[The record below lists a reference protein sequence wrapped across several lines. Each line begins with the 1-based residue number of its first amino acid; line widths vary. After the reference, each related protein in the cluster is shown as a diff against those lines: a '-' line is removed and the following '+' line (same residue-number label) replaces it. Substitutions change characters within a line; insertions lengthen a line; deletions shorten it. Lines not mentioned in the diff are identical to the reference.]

1 MKIAGTTFY
10 VAPEGLDT
18 NPGDGSRPFR
28 SIERARDAIRQ
39 RRGNGQGLDED
50 VSVVLRPGVYFQS
63 ASLQF
68 DERDGGTNGHSVVY
82 SGDPGGNTVVYGGTP
97 VTGWERWK
105 GGIYRAKVE
114 PGRRFFRLFENG
126 RPLVMARYPEK
137 GSGYRGDMMRVG
149 DDRIRVPEAWR
160 EYDLSQAQVYA
171 MDASDWFSQIHEV
184 LGFDRESAEI
194 TITPASNNWSPMFKG
209 INDRFYIQGVLE
221 LLSQPGQWCLKGD
234 EGYLYC
240 RPRCEPIEDQL
251 IVAPTVE
258 RVIDIRGSAPD
269 RPVTALRFEN
279 IAFTGSDFCGSWRIF
294 HYALKERDN
303 TIPEP
308 LRHGLI
314 TIENARGVEVR
325 FCQIRGAGHSAVYLN
340 HSVQDC
346 TVYGCWIEDA
356 GFAGVYLNGWAP
368 GEGPF
373 HSAAE
378 SDVNRRNRISN
389 NFISDCGQFVG
400 HGCGIQFFQSGENE
414 ITHNV
419 IRRMPRYGISGKGGT
434 VTLGAYGDTAATEFD
449 YLHTR
454 RNVIRYNDVANVCR
468 DSHDYGAIELWLVG
482 NGNIWENNA
491 VHDCNPCVF
500 WDGFARA
507 FMPDGHT
514 GFLSV
519 RNNIV
524 YECKGGEN
532 SSAVLMTNECQ
543 AVENNIFADNDFFA
557 PFDVWDYG
565 DNVHD
570 MTAAGNIL
578 ANCCRALFRFNV
590 KDPPS
595 LFAQVGPNLIF
606 PAPAEPYW
614 PGEFRQTCDEHHW
627 GKGDVHADPMFD
639 TKRPEHDRHFSDYRL
654 KPDSPAL
661 KMGFRPIDID
671 AIGLKDDFPF
681 DCALFGRR
689 LASERIQAE
698 DYDRMRNLRVHG
710 NTGLCQMQPGAW
722 VRYDN
727 IDFGPGGFTRCCVQ
741 WRPDPSSTAG
751 PARQGIVEF
760 RLGLPAGEAIGV
772 LQADQD
778 ACPIRDV
785 RGIHCLYV
793 CFPEGLRNAM
803 MDYFLFENTPQG
815 R

>member
-10 VAPEGLDT
+10 VAPEGVDT
-18 NPGDGSRPFR
+18 NPGDGARPFH
-28 SIERARDAIRQ
+28 SIERARDAIRELRSRDQ
-39 RRGNGQGLDED
+39 ALDED
-50 VSVVLRPGVYFQS
+50 ITVILRPGAYFQS
-63 ASLQF
+63 VSLRF

-82 SGDPGGNTVVYGGTP
+82 AGDPGMKTVVYGGTP
-97 VTGWERWK
+97 VTGWEPWK
-105 GGIYRAKVE
+105 GSIYRAKVE

-126 RPLVMARYPEK
+126 RSLVMARYPEK

-160 EYDLSQAQVYA
+160 GYDFDHAQVYA

-184 LGFDRESAEI
+184 VGFDRESAEL
-194 TITPASNNWSPMFKG
+194 TITPASGNWAPMFKG

-221 LLSQPGQWCLKGD
+221 LLDQPGEWCLKPD
-234 EGYLYC
+234 EGYVYC
-240 RPRCEPIEDQL
+240 WPLSEPIEKQL
-251 IVAPTVE
+251 IVAPTVQ
-258 RVIDIRGSAPD
+258 RVVDICGSAPD
-269 RPVTALRFEN
+269 KPVTNLRFEN
-279 IAFTGSDFCGSWRIF
+279 IAFTGSDFCESWRIF
-294 HYALKERDN
+294 SYALKEKDN

-314 TIENARGVEVR
+314 TIENARGIDVR
-325 FCQIRGAGHSAVYLN
+325 FCEILGAGHSAVYLN
-340 HSVQDC
+340 YSVQDC
-346 TVYGCWIEDA
+346 TVYGCRIEDA

-368 GEGPF
+368 GVGAF
-373 HSAAE
+373 KSAAE
-378 SDVNRRNRISN
+378 SDVNRRNLISN
-389 NFISDCGQFVG
+389 NFIADCGQFVG
-400 HGCGIQFFQSGENE
+400 HGCGIQMFQSGDNE

-419 IRRMPRYGISGKGGT
+419 IRRMPRYAISGKGGT
-434 VTLGAYGDTAATEFD
+434 VELGAYGDTAATEFD

-454 RNVIRYNDVANVCR
+454 NNVIRYNDVANVCR

-557 PFDVWDYG
+557 PFDVWEYG
-565 DNVHD
+565 GNVHD
-570 MTAAGNIL
+570 MIAARNIL
-578 ANCCRALFRFNV
+578 ANRCLALFRFNV
-590 KDPPS
+590 KDPPA

-614 PGEFRQTCDEHHW
+614 PAELRRACEERNW
-627 GKGDVHADPMFD
+627 GKGDIYADPMFD
-639 TKRPEHDRHFSDYRL
+639 RTRPEHDRHFTDYRL

-661 KMGFRPIDID
+661 KMGFRPFNLDM
-671 AIGLKDDFPF
+671 IGLKDDFPF
-681 DCALFGRR
+681 DRALLGRR
-689 LASERIQAE
+689 QAPEKIQAE
-698 DYDRMRNLRVHG
+698 DYDRMRSLRVHG
-710 NTGLCQMQPGAW
+710 NTGIYQMQRGAW

-727 IDFGPGGFTRCCVQ
+727 LDFGEGGFKRCRVKWC
-741 WRPDPSSTAG
+741 PEPSSPGDQAS
-751 PARQGIVEF
+751 QGTVEF
-760 RLGLPAGEAIGV
+760 RLGSPSGETIGV
-772 LQADQD
+772 LHANQD
-778 ACPIRDV
+778 ACSVRDV
-785 RGIHCLYV
+785 RGVHALYA
-793 CFPEGLRNAM
+793 CFPEGLNGM
-803 MDYFLFENTPQG
+803 MDYFLFENTP
-815 R
+815 